1 MTAKKDFEE
10 SRENIGEFVPAVF
23 ARNAED
29 AEEYRELLEDHD
41 IPAIIGIDEEEEE
54 SLGRAGRRRGL
65 SHGVPVLVPE
75 ALLDE
80 ASEIIADREENDD
93 FVENDEEDEED
104 DEEEAEEELNEEEL
118 EEEEELLESEDD
130 KDEDDEEED
139 EFLPEED
146 SAEGDDAEDLGE
158 DLDEEDDEEGD
169 K

>member
-41 IPAIIGIDEEEEE
+41 IPAIIGVDDEEEKE
-54 SLGRAGRRRGL
+54 SVGRAGRRRGL

-93 FVENDEEDEED
+93 FVENDEEDEDD
-104 DEEEAEEELNEEEL
+104 DEEEEEEFNEEEL
-118 EEEEELLESEDD
+118 DEEEELLESEDD
-130 KDEDDEEED
+130 KDEDEEEDD

-146 SAEGDDAEDLGE
+146 SAEEDDAEGLGE
-158 DLDEEDDEEGD
+158 DLEEEDDEEDD